1 MSLPEIIRNR
11 CIFAINHD
19 PMKYL
24 FLSLLL
30 ISLSRFSF
38 ADVNYVRVMFNSNA
52 SYEATIAWNQV
63 SGNAP
68 LLMYGTTK
76 PNEFNFSDSARVIDC
91 NGAKSMNTHFVEL
104 KNLKANQ
111 RYYFSVKDSEG
122 YSRIY
127 YFTTVPDIPTERLS
141 FIAGGDSRDL
151 SEIRRKGNKMVAKVK
166 PHAVLFNGDFTG
178 LDTPKQWVEWFDD
191 WEHSIAADGR
201 VTPMV
206 VTRGNHEL
214 TNRSIRNLFRVPHK
228 RIYYDVQFGGTLL
241 NVISLNSEIQ
251 KFGRQ
256 KLFLRSSLKEHAHFN
271 WQIPQYHRPVRAH
284 VAHKK
289 EMNTQY
295 RNFVPLFEKYK
306 NVRLCLENDSHTCKV
321 TWPIIQSEEFGSEEG
336 FIRNDLIGIVYA
348 GEGCWGAPLRTADDA
363 KCWTRNAEAV
373 NQVNWIF
380 VDQTKIEVR
389 TILYENV
396 NEVEELTEETR
407 FQMPEGIA
415 LWTPSNGA
423 LVTIPARR

>member
-1 MSLPEIIRNR
+1 MLRIV
-11 CIFAINHD
+11 
-19 PMKYL
+19 
-24 FLSLLL
+24 LL
-30 ISLSRFSF
+30 ISILTVSSQMF
-38 ADVNYVRVMFNSNA
+38 AHVNYVRVMFNSDA
-52 SYEATIAWNQV
+52 SYEATIAWNQL
-63 SGNAP
+63 SGDAP
-68 LLMYGTTK
+68 IVYFGTTK
-76 PNEFNFSDSARVIDC
+76 PDEFNFTDSAIVV
-91 NGAKSMNTHFVEL
+91 NHNNVKSMRTHFAEL
-104 KNLKANQ
+104 EGLKANQ
-111 RYYFSVKDSEG
+111 RYYFSIKDSEG
-122 YSRIY
+122 YSTIY
-127 YFTTVPDIPTERLS
+127 YFSTVPDVPTERLS
-141 FIAGGDSRDL
+141 FIAGGDSRDI
-151 SEIRRKGNKMVAKVK
+151 SETRRKGNKMVAKVK

-191 WEHSIAADGR
+191 WEYSIAEDGR
-201 VTPMV
+201 ITPLV

-214 TNRSIRNLFRVPHK
+214 TNHSIRNLFRVPNK

-241 NVISLNSEIQ
+241 NIISLNSEIY

-256 KLFLRSSLKEHAHFN
+256 KLFLRSSLKKHAHFN

-321 TWPIIQSEEFGSEEG
+321 TWPIIQSEGFGSEEG
-336 FIRNDLIGIVYA
+336 FIRNDSLGIVYA
-348 GEGCWGAPLRTADDA
+348 GEGCWGAPLRAANDL

-396 NEVEELTEETR
+396 AEVADLTEETR
-407 FQMPEGIA
+407 FSMPEGID
-415 LWTPSNGA
+415 LWSPSNGA
-423 LVTIPARR
+423 VVTIPTRW

>member
-1 MSLPEIIRNR
+1 MLRQLF
-11 CIFAINHD
+11 FASI
-19 PMKYL
+19 
-24 FLSLLL
+24 LS
-30 ISLSRFSF
+30 ISSQSF
-38 ADVNYVRVMFNSNA
+38 AHINYVRAMFNSNA
-52 SYEATIAWNQV
+52 SYEVTIAWNQV
-63 SGNAP
+63 SGEAP
-68 LLMYGTTK
+68 KLFFDTERPK
-76 PNEFNFSDSARVIDC
+76 EFNFSDSAKIESS
-91 NGAKSMNTHFVEL
+91 NHAKSMHTHFVKL
-104 KNLKANQ
+104 TNLKADQ
-111 RYYFSVKDSEG
+111 KYYFSIKDSEG
-122 YSRIY
+122 YSKIY
-127 YFTTVPDIPTERLS
+127 YFSTVPDVPTERLS

-151 SEIRRKGNKMVAKVK
+151 SETRRKGNKMVAKLK

-191 WEHSIAADGR
+191 WEHSIAEDGR

-214 TNRSIRNLFRVPHK
+214 TNKSIQNLFNVPNKH
-228 RIYYDVQFGGTLL
+228 IYYDVQFGGTLV
-241 NVISLNSEIQ
+241 NVISLNSEIF

-256 KLFLRSSLKEHAHFN
+256 KMFLRNSLKTHAHFN
-271 WQIPQYHRPVRAH
+271 WQIPQYHRPIRAH

-289 EMNTQY
+289 EMNTEY

-321 TWPIIQSEEFGSEEG
+321 TWPIVRSEELGSEEG
-336 FIRNDLIGIVYA
+336 FIRNDSIGIVYA
-348 GEGCWGAPLRTADDA
+348 GEGCWGAPLRAANDL

-380 VDQTKIEVR
+380 VDQSKIEVR

-396 NEVEELTEETR
+396 AEVTELSEETR
-407 FQMPEGIA
+407 FEIPEGIA

-423 LVTIPARR
+423 VVTILPRR

>member
-1 MSLPEIIRNR
+1 MMRLFFVFSLV
-11 CIFAINHD
+11 IFNQS
-19 PMKYL
+19 
-24 FLSLLL
+24 SLAN
-30 ISLSRFSF
+30 I
-38 ADVNYVRVMFNSNA
+38 NYVRVMFNSNA
-52 SYEATIAWNQV
+52 SHEATIAWNQV
-63 SGNAP
+63 SGDAP
-68 LLMYGTTK
+68 ILFFGTSK
-76 PNEFNFSDSARVIDC
+76 PSEFNFSDSARVIDC
-91 NGAKSMNTHFVEL
+91 NTAKSMHTHFVEL
-104 KNLKANQ
+104 KGLTANQ
-111 RYYFSVKDSEG
+111 RYYFSIKDSEG

-127 YFTTVPDIPTERLS
+127 YFSTVPDVPTERLS

-151 SEIRRKGNKMVAKVK
+151 SEVRRKGNKMVAKVK

-178 LDTPKQWVEWFDD
+178 LDTPKQWLEWFDD
-191 WEHSIAADGR
+191 WEFSIADDGR

-214 TNRSIRNLFRVPHK
+214 SNRSIRNLFRVPNK

-256 KLFLRSSLKEHAHFN
+256 KRFLRNSLKEHAHFD

-295 RNFVPLFEKYK
+295 RNFVPLFEKHK

-321 TWPIIQSEEFGSEEG
+321 TWPIIQSDGLGSEEG
-336 FIRNDLIGIVYA
+336 FIRNDAEGIVYA
-348 GEGCWGAPLRTADDA
+348 GEGCWGAPLRVADDA

-380 VDQTKIEVR
+380 VDQKKIEVR
-389 TILYENV
+389 TVLYENV
-396 NEVEELTEETR
+396 DEVEELSEKTR
-407 FQMPEGIA
+407 FDMPVGIA

-423 LVTIPARR
+423 LVTIPKRP

>member
-1 MSLPEIIRNR
+1 MLRNFILILVIFVSSSLM
-11 CIFAINHD
+11 AH
-19 PMKYL
+19 
-24 FLSLLL
+24 
-30 ISLSRFSF
+30 
-38 ADVNYVRVMFNSNA
+38 VNYVRVMFNSNA
-52 SYEATIAWNQV
+52 SYEATIAWNQL
-63 SGNAP
+63 SGENP
-68 LLMYGTTK
+68 TLHFGTVK
-76 PNEFNFSDSARVIDC
+76 PNEFNFTDSVSIETS
-91 NGAKSMNTHFVEL
+91 NSAKSMNTHFASL
-104 KNLKANQ
+104 TDLKANQ
-111 RYYFSVKDSEG
+111 KYYFSIKDSEG
-122 YSRIY
+122 YSVIY
-127 YFTTVPDIPTERLS
+127 YFSTVPDVPTERLA

-151 SEIRRKGNKMVAKVK
+151 SETRRKGNKMVAKLK

-191 WEHSIAADGR
+191 WEHTIAEDGR
-201 VTPMV
+201 ITPLV

-214 TNRSIRNLFRVPHK
+214 TNRSIRNLFNVPHK

-241 NVISLNSEIQ
+241 NIISLNSEIY

-256 KLFLRSSLKEHAHFN
+256 KMFLRNSLKTHAHFN
-271 WQIPQYHRPVRAH
+271 WQIPQYHRPIRAH

-289 EMNTQY
+289 EMNTEY

-336 FIRNDLIGIVYA
+336 FIRNDSDGIVYA
-348 GEGCWGAPLRTADDA
+348 GEGCWGAPLRAANDS

-380 VDQTKIEVR
+380 VDQSKIEVR

-396 NEVEELTEETR
+396 AEVAELSEEMR
-407 FQMPEGIA
+407 FEMPEGID

-423 LVTIPARR
+423 VVTITPRR

>member
-1 MSLPEIIRNR
+1 MLRKFLFVLIVFASTSLMGN
-11 CIFAINHD
+11 
-19 PMKYL
+19 
-24 FLSLLL
+24 
-30 ISLSRFSF
+30 
-38 ADVNYVRVMFNSNA
+38 VNYVRVMFNTNA
-52 SYEATIAWNQV
+52 SYEATIAWNQL
-63 SGNAP
+63 SGKNP
-68 LLMYGTTK
+68 SLHFDTTK
-76 PNEFNFSDSARVIDC
+76 PNEYNFSDSVGIETS
-91 NGAKSMNTHFVEL
+91 NGAKSMNTHFARL
-104 KNLKANQ
+104 TNLKANQ
-111 RYYFSVKDSEG
+111 KYYFTIKDSEG
-122 YSRIY
+122 YSAIY
-127 YFTTVPDIPTERLS
+127 YFSTVPDVPTKRLS

-151 SEIRRKGNKMVAKVK
+151 SETRRKGNKMVAKLK

-191 WEHSIAADGR
+191 WEHTIAEDGR
-201 VTPMV
+201 ITPLV

-214 TNRSIRNLFRVPHK
+214 TNRSIRNLFNVPHK

-241 NVISLNSEIQ
+241 NIISLNSEIY

-256 KLFLRSSLKEHAHFN
+256 KLFLRNSLKTHAHFN
-271 WQIPQYHRPVRAH
+271 WQIPQYHRPIRAH

-289 EMNTQY
+289 EMNTEY

-321 TWPIIQSEEFGSEEG
+321 TWPIIQSEGFGSEEG
-336 FIRNDLIGIVYA
+336 FIRNDSTGIVYA
-348 GEGCWGAPLRTADDA
+348 GEGCWGAPLRAANDL

-380 VDQTKIEVR
+380 VDQAKIEVR

-396 NEVEELTEETR
+396 AEVAELSEDSR
-407 FQMPEGIA
+407 FDIPAGID

-423 LVTIPARR
+423 VVTISPRR